1 MIPADDP
8 VSEGFAPLPYLALL
22 GVGAI
27 CGVISGAVSGTASPE
42 SAIGGGAIAMQPTR
56 ANREAGIS
64 PVFFPSFNSLLAAT
78 KPGVK
83 SRWLIACLTC

>member
-1 MIPADDP
+1 MIPGDCP
-8 VSEGFAPLPYLALL
+8 VSEGLAPLPYLALL

-27 CGVISGAVSGTASPE
+27 SGVISGAVSGTASPE

-64 PVFFPSFNSLLAAT
+64 LVFFHP
-78 KPGVK
+78 
-83 SRWLIACLTC
+83 